1 MTQSLPYDRSRL
13 RPRWLHIGFGAFARA
28 HTVMVLHRALAAAPE
43 AERNWG
49 VTVARLNSG
58 RAELEALEAAG
69 CLYHVAETDD
79 AGVRLETLGPVLGT
93 LHPARDGL
101 GAIPDHIARS
111 ELAIVTLT
119 ITEKGYCLADGGLKR
134 DDPAIKAD
142 LADPTKPRSAI
153 GVLVEGLAR
162 RRAAGNGALTVLSC
176 DNLME
181 NGHLTCAAVTEF
193 AEFRDTALA
202 DWIRENVAFPSSMV
216 DRIVPAMTEADHE
229 RLAAQLGARDENG
242 VVCEPFLQWVIED
255 RFAGARPPLDLGG
268 AQWTD
273 EIEPWE
279 AMKLRMLNGSHS
291 FLALLG
297 GVAGHATV
305 DACMGDAVFA
315 RAVERLMLEEAAPT
329 LPPLPGADIPGY
341 SRRLLAR
348 FSNSQLK
355 HRTAQIASD
364 TSQKLPQRFVT
375 PVAWHLDRRS
385 PWPLSALVLAG
396 WMRWI
401 DGMDEQGKELP
412 IADPLAD
419 QLRAIA
425 ASTQG
430 EERVDAV
437 LGLRAVFP
445 ESLAARPEFRTRVA
459 AAYRAVCALGARAA
473 VEEALSGETRR

>member
-28 HTVMVLHRALAAAPE
+28 HTLMVLHRALAAAPQ
-43 AERNWG
+43 ADRNWG

-58 RAELEALEAAG
+58 RAELDALEEAD

-79 AGVRLETLGPVLGT
+79 AGLRLETLGPVLGT
-93 LHPARDGL
+93 LHPARDGT
-101 GAIPDHIARS
+101 GAIPDHIAGA
-111 ELAIVTLT
+111 ELDLVTLT

-134 DDPAIKAD
+134 DDPAITAD
-142 LADPTKPRSAI
+142 LANPTEPRSAI

-162 RRAAGNGALTVLSC
+162 RRATGHGALTVLSC

-181 NGHLTCAAVTEF
+181 NGHLTRAAVTEF
-193 AEFRDTALA
+193 AGLRDPGLA
-202 DWIRENVAFPSSMV
+202 DWIGENVAFPSSMV

-229 RLAAQLGARDENG
+229 RLAARLGGRDENG

-255 RFAGARPPLDLGG
+255 RFAAARPPLDLGG
-268 AQWTD
+268 AEWTD
-273 EIEPWE
+273 EIQPWE

-305 DACMGDAVFA
+305 DACMGDTVFA

-341 SRRLLAR
+341 SRQLLAR
-348 FSNSQLK
+348 FSNSELK

-375 PVAWHLDRRS
+375 PISWHLDRGGA
-385 PWPLSALVLAG
+385 WPLSALVLAG

-401 DGMDEQGKELP
+401 DGVDENGKELT
-412 IADPLAD
+412 ISDPLAD
-419 QLRAIA
+419 ELRAIA
-425 ASTQG
+425 AGTQG

-445 ESLAARPEFRTRVA
+445 ESLASRPAFRAGVA
-459 AAYRAVCALGARAA
+459 AAYDSLRTQGARNAIER
-473 VEEALSGETRR
+473 VLGQETK